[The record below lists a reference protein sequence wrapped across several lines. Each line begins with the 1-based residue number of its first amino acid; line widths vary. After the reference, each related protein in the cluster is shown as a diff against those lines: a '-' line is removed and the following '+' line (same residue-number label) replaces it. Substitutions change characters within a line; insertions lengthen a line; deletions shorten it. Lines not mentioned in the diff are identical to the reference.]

1 MMRFAS
7 PRWSS
12 PTLSKRA
19 TTTSTSRH
27 AGALTVGRTVID
39 TNFRAGK
46 EPNARVAMNAD
57 TERFGRF
64 VLDTL
69 INH

>member
-1 MMRFAS
+1 MMRSAS
-7 PRWSS
+7 RRLSS
-12 PTLSKRA
+12 PTS
-19 TTTSTSRH
+19 SRREDYYV
-27 AGALTVGRTVID
+27 AVETNGTLTVGRTVID
-39 TNFRAGK
+39 TNLRSGK

>member
-1 MMRFAS
+1 M
-7 PRWSS
+7 
-12 PTLSKRA
+12 
-19 TTTSTSRH
+19 TTSSTSRLS
-27 AGALTVGRTVID
+27 GALTVGRTVID
-39 TNFRAGK
+39 TNFRSGK
-46 EPNARVAMNAD
+46 APNARVAMNAD